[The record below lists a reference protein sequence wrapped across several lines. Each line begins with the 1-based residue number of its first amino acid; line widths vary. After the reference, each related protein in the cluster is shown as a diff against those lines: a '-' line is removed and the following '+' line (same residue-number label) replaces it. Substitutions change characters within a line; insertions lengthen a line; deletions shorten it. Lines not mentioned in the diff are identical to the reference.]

1 MSVRITEQASIA
13 LKEILHN
20 TQHDPDQVFRLVSD
34 SQGDGLALG
43 KQGIGDI
50 VLRNEGA
57 TILVI
62 EPSVYRALSGLTL
75 DVRLTPDGYSWSL
88 L

>member
-1 MSVRITEQASIA
+1 M
-13 LKEILHN
+13 
-20 TQHDPDQVFRLVSD
+20 
-34 SQGDGLALG
+34 ALG
-43 KQGIGDI
+43 KQRIGDI

>member
-13 LKEILHN
+13 LKEILDN
-20 TQHDPDQVFRLVSD
+20 TQHDLDQVFRLVSD

-43 KQGIGDI
+43 KQRIGDI